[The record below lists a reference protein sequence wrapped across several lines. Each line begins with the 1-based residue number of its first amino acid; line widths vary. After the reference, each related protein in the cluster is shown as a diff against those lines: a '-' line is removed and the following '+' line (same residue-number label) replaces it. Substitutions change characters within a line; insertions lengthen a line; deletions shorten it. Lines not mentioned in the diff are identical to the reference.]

1 MWWRTQ
7 KAHCQNVLTQSSDT
21 KSQKFIN
28 LSRLAIKNK
37 WERERE
43 RVITFFGDN
52 VIEIES
58 FYDKIK
64 MSRRNEEYW
73 KKKCIIVNAK
83 LFE

>member
-7 KAHCQNVLTQSSDT
+7 KAHPQNVLTQSSDT

-28 LSRLAIKNK
+28 LSRLAVKNK
-37 WERERE
+37 WEREKERERERE

-64 MSRRNEEYW
+64 MSRRNEEY
-73 KKKCIIVNAK
+73 
-83 LFE
+83 